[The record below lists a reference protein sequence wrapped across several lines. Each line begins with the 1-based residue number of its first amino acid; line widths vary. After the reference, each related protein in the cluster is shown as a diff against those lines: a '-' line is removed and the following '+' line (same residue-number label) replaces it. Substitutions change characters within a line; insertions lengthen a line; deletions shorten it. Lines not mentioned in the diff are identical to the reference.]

1 MSVTLG
7 MILEARERLK
17 GVAQRTGM
25 VQFKALSD
33 EHSQVYLKTEDLQNT
48 GSFKVRGAYIKIAS
62 LSAEERACGVI
73 ASSAGNHAQ
82 GVALAAKAFG
92 VPATIVMPAGAP
104 LSKVKATRELGA
116 NVVLHGTVYDDAY
129 AEACRIQKETGAT
142 FIHPFDDPM
151 VIAGQGTIGLEIMD
165 DLPDVGTIVVPI
177 GGGGLASGVAA
188 AVKMLHP
195 DVRVIGV
202 QASGAAGMKASLD
215 AGHIVEL
222 PSAKTIADGIAVKR
236 PGENTFE
243 LCRQYLDEVVT
254 VDDDEIAQAILFL
267 MERGKMVAEGAGAAP
282 VAAIINRK
290 FDVSGKVAA
299 VISGGNIDVTMLS
312 RIIEKGLLRAGRV
325 SKLRIILQDRPGQLE
340 QVSRIIGGNG
350 ANVMAIHHDRTD
362 VDLDIRDAI
371 LEITME
377 TQDREHAQRII
388 AALRE
393 AGFNVS

>member
-393 AGFNVS
+393 AGFNVN